1 MTKGTQRATIDYM
14 KRFIW
19 NEEKNRQLKTERGI
33 SFEMIV
39 SQIEAGRILDIVRNP
54 NRAKCRDQMMFIV
67 ELDGYVFLVPFGED
81 EYEIFLITV
90 IPSRK
95 AKKRYLED
103 ERL

>member
-1 MTKGTQRATIDYM
+1 MTIGTQHATIDYM

-19 NEEKNRQLKTERGI
+19 NEEKNRQLKSDRGI

-54 NRAKCRDQMMFIV
+54 NRTKCGDQMMFIV
-67 ELDGYVFLVPFGED
+67 ELDGYAFLVPFGED

-95 AKKRYLED
+95 ATKRYLED
-103 ERL
+103 ERS